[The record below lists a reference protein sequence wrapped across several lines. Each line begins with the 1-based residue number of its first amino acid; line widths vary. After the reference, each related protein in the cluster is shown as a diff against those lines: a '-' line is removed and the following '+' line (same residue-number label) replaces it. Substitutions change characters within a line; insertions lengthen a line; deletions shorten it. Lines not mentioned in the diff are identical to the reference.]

1 MNTVIKLICIIA
13 IAVVTYSWGYF
24 TGANKWLPILYPIGV
39 FILCVSSNILF
50 LLD

>member
-13 IAVVTYSWGYF
+13 IAGVTYTWGYF
-24 TGANKWLPILYPIGV
+24 TGANKKLSTLYPIGIFV
-39 FILCVSSNILF
+39 LCISSNILF